1 MGEKLLRSS
10 QCLEQM
16 RLKEAIKTCL
26 EAGIDV
32 SCFETMNS
40 IVWLPPELFLKWFG
54 EYITEGM
61 NENCRKLVAVE
72 NGVEYKCYVWKGE

>member
-16 RLKEAIKTCL
+16 KLKEAIKTCL

-54 EYITEGM
+54 EYTTEGM
-61 NENCRKLVAVE
+61 NENCRKFVAVE
-72 NGVEYKCYVWKGE
+72 NGVEYKCYVWEGE

>member
-10 QCLEQM
+10 QCLEQIK
-16 RLKEAIKTCL
+16 LKEAIKTCL

-54 EYITEGM
+54 EYTTEGM
-61 NENCRKLVAVE
+61 NENCRKLIAVE
-72 NGVEYKCYVWKGE
+72 NGVEYKCYVWEGE